1 MGERILFRREFH
13 RRRIS
18 QLAAIALVI
27 LCSGAIMTS
36 TAGVAHEKQ
45 ESSAPPAGRIV
56 TDEAGRRVSIPADV
70 KRIVSLAP
78 NLTETV
84 YALGL
89 GDRLAGDTNYCDTP
103 PAAKEKPHIG
113 EPQNPSLEAIVALHP
128 DLVLATTSINR
139 EETVDALARLGVAV
153 YTSDPHTVQGM
164 LDSLAHMADVMGV
177 AARGTA
183 LVSDLRA
190 RLDALH
196 ARLEDRPMMHV
207 LFVVWQEPLI
217 TVGQNTFIADA
228 LRYAGAESAV
238 IAKQNWPQIGLE
250 EVVRLQP
257 DYILFADNHEGAV
270 AEHLS
275 DLRAR
280 KAWQELDAV
289 QLGHVITLSEEMTRP
304 SPGLVD
310 SVEQLAREIH
320 PEVFAEKTTLPDQA
334 GAPSKGCRACA
345 R

>member
-1 MGERILFRREFH
+1 MAN
-13 RRRIS
+13 S
-18 QLAAIALVI
+18 
-27 LCSGAIMTS
+27 SGPPCCLPLRLNH
-36 TAGVAHEKQ
+36 AGA
-45 ESSAPPAGRIV
+45 RIV
-56 TDEAGRRVSIPADV
+56 TDEAGRRVSVPADV

-103 PAAKEKPHIG
+103 PAAKTKPHVG
-113 EPQNPSLEAIVALHP
+113 EPQNPSLEAIVALRP

-139 EETVDALARLGVAV
+139 EETVDALSRLGVAV

-164 LDSLAHMADVMGV
+164 LDSLAHMADVMG
-177 AARGTA
+177 ATA
-183 LVSDLRA
+183 QGASLVSDLQA

-257 DYILFADNHEGAV
+257 DYILFADNHEGSV

-280 KAWQELDAV
+280 NDLKRSRCGAAWACDYAERRDDASFA
-289 QLGHVITLSEEMTRP
+289 G
-304 SPGLVD
+304 PGRFD
-310 SVEQLAREIH
+310 RASRARNSSRGIPGEI
-320 PEVFAEKTTLPDQA
+320 
-334 GAPSKGCRACA
+334 RASS
-345 R
+345 